1 MTTHQQE
8 KKIAVLHV
16 TPPGAFPG
24 GAERFVRSLAE
35 ALGRKGASVR
45 IVEQLS
51 DESSIESVLRSYS
64 HFYHMDLSGFDAV
77 ISTKSPAH
85 MVRHHNHV
93 CYLQHTMRQF
103 YDRFTEAHPQPTAD
117 QQRLRDIILAL
128 DRRTLRPPWIRQLY
142 VVGKAVQSRL
152 QHFTGL
158 DSEVLYQGH
167 SLAIAGS
174 NRQNYFLMP
183 GRLHSWKRV
192 DLALAAMAKARTNL
206 RLIISGS
213 GDDEQ
218 RLRELAGSDSRIV
231 FAGHATDGEL
241 RRLYAETLAVLVV
254 PKSEDFG
261 LTVLEAF
268 SAGKPVIT
276 CKDAG
281 EPAELVN
288 RGRCGMVVPPDA
300 RHIAEAL
307 DYLSEHREE
316 AASMGDLGRRF
327 LRRFDWETTARS
339 LMLAL
344 WDDATP

>member
-1 MTTHQQE
+1 VTTHQQE

-218 RLRELAGSDSRIV
+218 RLRELAG
-231 FAGHATDGEL
+231 
-241 RRLYAETLAVLVV
+241 
-254 PKSEDFG
+254 
-261 LTVLEAF
+261 
-268 SAGKPVIT
+268 
-276 CKDAG
+276 
-281 EPAELVN
+281 LVN